1 MKRFNLLPDETVLI
15 ETGIHWKNYLSSI
28 LLFVLCSVLFTIRA
42 INPKDCIAN
51 AILKG
56 GISSPEVIAFG
67 AKIELVFFAFAIL
80 WLFGR
85 IAKVACIRY
94 YITDKRILVT
104 TGFFTIH
111 ISEMLIAR
119 CETVTH
125 IQSVYERL
133 FRCAD
138 VYCYAPGSVLC
149 LEDVP
154 NAEGVRET
162 ILQLISQN
170 RNGN

>member
-1 MKRFNLLPDETVLI
+1 MKRFNLLQDETVLI

-28 LLFVLCSVLFTIRA
+28 LLFVLCSVLFTVRA

-51 AILKG
+51 VILKG
-56 GISSPEVIAFG
+56 AISSPEAIIFG

-94 YITDKRILVT
+94 YITDKRILMT

-111 ISEMLIAR
+111 ITEMLIAR

-133 FRCAD
+133 FGCAD
-138 VYCYAPGSVLC
+138 IYCYAPGSILC

-154 NAEGVRET
+154 HAEGVRET
-162 ILQLISQN
+162 ILQLISQKQ
-170 RNGN
+170 NGN